1 MLMRSRRAL
10 GIRAACQRDLKLKLI
25 MLLSS
30 VLCWSDIVVAQS
42 SVVCFAQPAEQDND
56 DSDGGVKLI
65 ARKAKTY
72 VGLDIVYIDG
82 KMAEDVCEAI
92 QIIVP
97 RLMGAMSCRMK
108 ESERCRRRKEFAVTK
123 KSLGGFDGWRMEGLA
138 SPAQAR
144 PTSE

>member
-10 GIRAACQRDLKLKLI
+10 RMRAACQRDLKLKLI
-25 MLLSS
+25 MLLSIA
-30 VLCWSDIVVAQS
+30 LCWSDIVVAQS
-42 SVVCFAQPAEQDND
+42 SVVCFAQPAEQGND

-82 KMAEDVCEAI
+82 KTAEGVCEAI

-97 RLMGAMSCRMK
+97 RLMGAMSCRI
-108 ESERCRRRKEFAVTK
+108 EAERKMSQEKRIRSDQEVVGRI
-123 KSLGGFDGWRMEGLA
+123 
-138 SPAQAR
+138 
-144 PTSE
+144 